1 MPTFKILDELNA
13 PLLEVDTDQHRGLGK
28 YLRDA
33 VRLRALRPAAGA
45 LQRRLSEAPT
55 NPVALEFS
63 VPDTVALGNGDL
75 TLDAGVRAGVGV
87 HQPDELLFPADDLR
101 DAISVPGG
109 TAYVSIG
116 LAPRV
121 KAGLQGEHGA
131 LALGFSA
138 GASLNFRYYH
148 PFDIAGTDPVLAA
161 ALSETITRA
170 TLPADLDDL
179 AALPAGAVASIEGEG
194 EVQLTGSVEL
204 ASVTNPLATPG
215 LPIVG
220 ATSISAGASVA
231 VGGEWRATGAFE
243 IRASKVAADRVR
255 LSYYKRAGSEITI
268 DATAAVGVSATVG
281 DSDAIQKFLSAVS
294 SDPQADLV
302 QLINAGLSDPQIEAL
317 QQAIARSVDRSLRIA
332 TQMRFSSV
340 RRGEALFAYDID
352 LPALDDG
359 GRAAVAAALRGQLT
373 AINDA
378 GKRGGGPIRAVQT
391 GILRQRDQ
399 RITWRINLFGIVNVH
414 SVSELLRKGSLSY
427 DAITGTLNAAD
438 EIASQQILVKTRP
451 FEADGEKVRKLVFES
466 MIVTAA
472 YQASRVSS
480 SLTLKCAATYFEGRQ
495 KTTAADVR
503 ADYNA
508 VIGLGLSDPGDR
520 DRRIGAEHDF
530 GPSTFLLECAFDQHA
545 SDALFLGP
553 AGPFP
558 RAYYERVGRNALLAL
573 IPAGDLERAHR
584 RAAVEQDASWAA
596 LSAAGPAAARV
607 DLARRFGDIR
617 AEHIIG
623 DYVLIQW
630 WADAMADA
638 AKALVEMRQ
647 FLAGRTADT
656 LAGDPQFAKRREK
669 LEQELAGVVKRSKAR
684 FGDPWG
690 ILALDSAANRAP
702 AVRATL
708 VSPRLTATYEQR
720 VLPGARVPLG
730 MAAAAP
736 GGAAARA
743 ARGEDTRPFTLEEVE
758 LLRRHA
764 INLRLG
770 AFSAD
775 GEFKTDEA
783 DVRRLFTEL
792 LPAEIAGRKAA
803 GQKARVIFYAHGGL
817 IGEREGLEPV
827 LRRIKFWR
835 QNNVYPVSFVWETGL
850 RETIT
855 DIVRGLTGARDVA
868 ARGIGEDLA
877 DAFLEFAAREGGKRV
892 WGQMKRSA
900 EVSVLEGGG
909 AAFVARQARE
919 LWNAH
924 PQDLEFHA
932 AGHSAGA
939 IFQAHFLPALLA
951 AGGGGAAP
959 TVKTLH
965 LLAPACTTELFH
977 AKLRPLVS
985 GGAGIE
991 ALTMYTM
998 SKTLEEADTAGPYRK
1013 SLLYLVS
1020 RAFEVEQ
1027 PAPILGLEDS
1037 IRQDA
1042 QLLRF
1047 FGLAGSQKRGDL
1059 VFSKT
1064 PMDAPLNARS
1074 LSTSHGGFDDDVAT
1088 MSSLMRR
1095 MLGAPESASIVDFFQ
1110 EDIAAAAGEAPGVA
1124 DAVAASIERTTGAQ
1138 PMAAPVPAAVAPRP
1152 LPTPAL
1158 PRAGKRLALCV
1169 GIDRYGPPYDLAGCV
1184 NDARSWAQALGSR
1197 GFDVM
1202 PLHDQAASRAA
1213 VLSAFRSLV
1222 GDARAGDV
1230 VVFQFAGHGT
1240 QVDDLDGDEDDSFD
1254 EAFCPA
1260 DFADGMLLI
1269 DDDIRAVTLDLKP
1282 GVNLTCFIDCCHS
1295 GTITRALVPAGRPPG
1310 GHPGSRAR
1318 FIPYSREISTRH
1330 RLFREGVGAGETR
1343 TAARAASD
1351 AAMKTAMR
1359 EVCFSACQP
1368 HEVALESNG
1377 AGQFTSKAMVVL
1389 AAGGELSNASFM
1401 EQVVTVFGA
1410 RPPQHPYLDCAEEAR
1425 TRGLLQPLGV
1435 AAPQF

>member
-13 PLLEVDTDQHRGLGK
+13 PLLEVDTDQHQGLGK
-28 YLRDA
+28 YLRDV

-63 VPDTVALGNGDL
+63 VPDTVTFGDGDL

-101 DAISVPGG
+101 DAISVPSG
-109 TAYVSIG
+109 TAYVSVG

-121 KAGLQGEHGA
+121 KAGFQGEHGA
-131 LALGFSA
+131 LALGFAA
-138 GASLNFRYYH
+138 GASLHFRYYH
-148 PFDIAGTDPVLAA
+148 PFDIAGTDPVLSA
-161 ALSETITRA
+161 ALAETLRRA
-170 TLPADLDDL
+170 ALPADLDDL
-179 AALPAGAVASIEGEG
+179 AALPPGAFASVEGDG

-204 ASVTNPLATPG
+204 SSVTNPLATPG

-220 ATSISAGASVA
+220 AASISAGASVS

-243 IRASKVAADRVR
+243 IRVSKLSADRVR

-281 DSDAIQKFLSAVS
+281 DSDAIQKFLTAVS

-302 QLINAGLSDPQIEAL
+302 QLINAGLTDPQIEAL
-317 QQAIARSVDRSLRIA
+317 QQAIAKSVDRSLRIA
-332 TQMRFSSV
+332 TQMQFSSV

-352 LPALDDG
+352 LPALDEG
-359 GRAAVAAALRGQLT
+359 GRAAVAGALRGRLT

-378 GKRGGGPIRAVQT
+378 GKAAGGPIRAVQT
-391 GILRQRDQ
+391 GILRQRDK
-399 RITWRINLFGIVNVH
+399 RITWRINLFGIVNVRG
-414 SVSELLRKGSLSY
+414 VSELLRKGSLSY

-495 KTTAADVR
+495 KTTAADFR
-503 ADYNA
+503 TDYNA
-508 VIGLGLSDPGDR
+508 VIGLGLSEPADR

-530 GPSTFLLECAFDQHA
+530 GPSTFLLECAFDQQA

-553 AGPFP
+553 DGPFS
-558 RAYYERVGRNALLAL
+558 RGYYERVGRNALLAL
-573 IPAGDLERAHR
+573 IPADDLERAHR
-584 RAAVEQDASWAA
+584 RAAVEQEASWAA

-638 AKALVEMRQ
+638 ARALVGMRQ
-647 FLAGRTADT
+647 FLAGRTADS
-656 LAGDPQFAKRREK
+656 LAGDPQFAQRREK
-669 LEQELAGVVKRSKAR
+669 LEKELAGVVKRSRAR

-690 ILALDSAANRAP
+690 ILALDSAANRA
-702 AVRATL
+702 ADVRATL
-708 VSPRLTATYEQR
+708 VSPRLTATYEER
-720 VLPGARVPLG
+720 VLPGARAPLAI
-730 MAAAAP
+730 AAAAP
-736 GGAAARA
+736 AALAA
-743 ARGEDTRPFTLEEVE
+743 GTARGEAKRPFTPEEVE

-764 INLRLG
+764 VNLRLG

-783 DVRRLFTEL
+783 DVRRIFTEL
-792 LPAEIAGRKAA
+792 LPAEIAERQAA

-817 IGEREGLEPV
+817 IEEREGLEPV
-827 LRRIKFWR
+827 LRRLKYWR

-855 DIVRGLTGARDVA
+855 DILRGLTGARDAA
-868 ARGIGEDLA
+868 ARGIGEDVA

-900 EVSVLEGGG
+900 EISVLEGGG
-909 AAFVARQARE
+909 GAFVARQARE

-924 PQDLEFHA
+924 HQHLELHA

-951 AGGGGAAP
+951 PDAQGAAP

-977 AKLRPLVS
+977 AKLRPLV
-985 GGAGIE
+985 GAGIE

-998 SKTLEEADTAGPYRK
+998 NKTLEQADTAGPYRK

-1037 IRQDA
+1037 IRQDT
-1042 QLLRF
+1042 QLIRL
-1047 FGLAGSQKRGDL
+1047 FGLAGNQKRADL
-1059 VFSKT
+1059 LFSKT
-1064 PMDAPLNARS
+1064 PLNAPLNARS
-1074 LSTSHGGFDDDVAT
+1074 QSTSHGGFDDDVAT

-1110 EDIAAAAGEAPGVA
+1110 EDIAAAPGGGPGVA
-1124 DAVAASIERTTGAQ
+1124 DAVAASIER
-1138 PMAAPVPAAVAPRP
+1138 AAGPLAAAAIEPAVVSARP
-1152 LPTPAL
+1152 SSRPSAS
-1158 PRAGKRLALCV
+1158 RVGKRLALCV

-1197 GFDVM
+1197 GFEVT
-1202 PLHDQAASRAA
+1202 PLHDQTASRAA

-1222 GDARAGDV
+1222 RGAQAGDV

-1260 DFADGMLLI
+1260 DFADGKLLI
-1269 DDDIRAVTLDLKP
+1269 DDDIRAVTMDLKP

-1295 GTITRALVPAGRPPG
+1295 GTITRALVPTGRPAG
-1310 GHPGSRAR
+1310 GVTGSRAR
-1318 FIPYSREISTRH
+1318 FIPYSREISARH
-1330 RLFREGVGAGETR
+1330 RVFREGAGAGESG
-1343 TAARAASD
+1343 AATRAAS
-1351 AAMKTAMR
+1351 AAVMK

-1389 AAGGELSNASFM
+1389 SGGGELSNAGFM
-1401 EQVVTVFGA
+1401 EQVLTVFGA
-1410 RPPQHPYLDCAEEAR
+1410 RPPQHPYLDCAEDAR
-1425 TRGLLQPLGV
+1425 ARGLLQPLGV
-1435 AAPQF
+1435 AAQF